1 MGADGIELDVHLS
14 ADGIPIVIH
23 DSRVDK
29 TTDGIGAVSCKSL
42 SELRELD
49 AGAWFSP
56 QFAGTRIPTLVE
68 VFDEVGQQL
77 LINVELKSG
86 SSAGNLGERVVET
99 VRRTG
104 MSGRVMFSSFN
115 LWLLRQARRLAPEI
129 PVGYLY
135 VSTHSPPV
143 LRGWLAHA
151 FLGAHEAHHPHF
163 ASVDERYMAWALRH
177 HYHVNVWTV
186 NDVDD
191 IRRLCA
197 LNVDIIMS
205 DYPDRVQEVLIS
217 DS

>member
-1 MGADGIELDVHLS
+1 
-14 ADGIPIVIH
+14 
-23 DSRVDK
+23 
-29 TTDGIGAVSCKSL
+29 
-42 SELRELD
+42 
-49 AGAWFSP
+49 
-56 QFAGTRIPTLVE
+56 
-68 VFDEVGQQL
+68 
-77 LINVELKSG
+77 
-86 SSAGNLGERVVET
+86 VET

-135 VSTHSPPV
+135 VSNHSPPV

-163 ASVDERYMAWALRH
+163 AFVDERYMAWALRH